1 MHRKKF
7 IGILTFA
14 LSNFLLP
21 HAHADKPASP
31 AARYTTD
38 AASVVKMGEELVH
51 ALKAPVRAQLGAVRV
66 EVVAGAKPDIHFE
79 AASSGDTK
87 SGTVVVT
94 SGFVDLINYLSHARA
109 MEKTAKGSFQ
119 KYLQALAQAGADSVP
134 VPPPG
139 LSNPANWNDNVLNE
153 QMSNFNQIF
162 GVVLGTQLAHQ
173 YLGNSQKYSGQASQA
188 GNSTTP
194 AFNQIVSP
202 EEFDA
207 AIKAGAHNALD
218 CGFGIA
224 GIKYIVEGFDK
235 VQQRPAWAV
244 YFLSDKSKLPKLR
257 KDLEK
262 LERMYFA
269 GDF

>member
-1 MHRKKF
+1 MLTKKF
-7 IGILTFA
+7 LGVLTFA
-14 LSNFLLP
+14 LSNLLTP
-21 HAHADKPASP
+21 FAYADDGGSFAT
-31 AARYTTD
+31 RYTTD
-38 AASVVKMGEELVH
+38 GAAVVRMGEELVK
-51 ALKAPVRAQLGAVRV
+51 ALKPPVRDQVGSVRV
-66 EVVAGAKPDIHFE
+66 QIVSDAKPGVTFREAQGGGAK
-79 AASSGDTK
+79 A
-87 SGTVVVT
+87 GTIVVT

-109 MEKTAKGSFQ
+109 LEKTSKGSFQ
-119 KYLQALAQAGADSVP
+119 KYLQTLAQSGADSGP

-173 YLGNSQKYSGQASQA
+173 YLGNSQKYSASVNQPTGSA
-188 GNSTTP
+188 TP
-194 AFNQIVSP
+194 AFNQVVSP
-202 EEFDA
+202 EDFDL
-207 AIKAGAHNALD
+207 AIKAGVHNALD

-235 VQQRPAWAV
+235 VQQRPTWAGH
-244 YFLSDKSKLPKLR
+244 FLSDKAKLPKLR

-262 LERMYFA
+262 FERMYFA